1 MKTALRIALYLL
13 ALIVG
18 GGTGYYFGFRLGQE
32 STGVFE
38 MAETAYYA
46 AYIEMQ
52 MSEGT
57 DAAREEAI
65 HTFLALNEKRRK
77 QPSQLF
83 PKSLLAKD
91 SALAY
96 ARLAAL
102 AKKRGATQE
111 AEQHLNRAASFCPQT
126 GWQECSAEKIM
137 SMVQRIDKTGIFGL
151 GGATPNMAVKRDA
164 PQAARPLP

>member
-1 MKTALRIALYLL
+1 MRTALRIVSYML

-18 GGTGYYFGFRLGQE
+18 GAIGLYFGFRLGQD
-32 STGVFE
+32 SIAVFD

-46 AYIEMQ
+46 AFMETQ
-52 MSEGT
+52 MSDGT

-65 HTFLALNEKRRK
+65 HTFLALNEKRMK
-77 QPSQLF
+77 QPSKLF
-83 PKSLLAKD
+83 LESPLAKD

-111 AEQHLNRAASFCPQT
+111 AERYPNHAASFCTQT
-126 GWQECSAEKIM
+126 GWQECSPEKIM
-137 SMVQRIDKTGIFGL
+137 SMVQRLDRTGIFVL
-151 GGATPNMAVKRDA
+151 KDTK
-164 PQAARPLP
+164 